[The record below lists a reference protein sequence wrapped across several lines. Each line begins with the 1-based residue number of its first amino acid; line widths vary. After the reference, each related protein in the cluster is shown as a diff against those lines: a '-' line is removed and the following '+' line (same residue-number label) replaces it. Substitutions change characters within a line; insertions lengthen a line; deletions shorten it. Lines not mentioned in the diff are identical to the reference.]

1 MSGRQWVTRPCG
13 DGGILF
19 WQRALIFYGFDGKGY
34 HRLTGFVPGCL
45 GHSSPPQPEPEGGKG
60 GGPRP
65 SEGWRPR
72 GSRPLPARPARGRR
86 CASGAAAAPLLWEL
100 LLGARPGPRLPRG
113 HGAGG
118 PGDRAAVPRGEA
130 EGGGRAAAGPA
141 SSPRQAGG
149 AWRRLSLRPAP
160 TCSGRGQE
168 GDMKVTGTGAPRGG
182 RWG

>member
-19 WQRALIFYGFDGKGY
+19 WQRALIFYGFDGRGY

-100 LLGARPGPRLPRG
+100 LLGARPRPARG
-113 HGAGG
+113 STEAMVRAARGTGRRSPAAKRRAGG
-118 PGDRAAVPRGEA
+118 ELPPVPPRPPGRQEAPGGACPCAPLRRAR
-130 EGGGRAAAGPA
+130 GGGRKGI
-141 SSPRQAGG
+141 
-149 AWRRLSLRPAP
+149 
-160 TCSGRGQE
+160 
-168 GDMKVTGTGAPRGG
+168 
-182 RWG
+182 